1 MRGVVAALAFGGAPF
16 VGGHV
21 EPPVAG
27 VLHLQQQ
34 RPRRFARSS
43 GQPAEHVYDG
53 PVPAAAGRWRLGP
66 WTTYAGSARRE
77 GPLKRVWLEED
88 IDVTGS
94 MVSSWEQSWGVS
106 RDERTRKWV
115 LYDRRDSRSIDPGEG
130 VVSQMTETYH
140 TPHALAEALID
151 GEAGY
156 KPKALLELVTRHDHP
171 AMKELADVVRGYS
184 KTPA

>member
-1 MRGVVAALAFGGAPF
+1 M
-16 VGGHV
+16 
-21 EPPVAG
+21 
-27 VLHLQQQ
+27 
-34 RPRRFARSS
+34 
-43 GQPAEHVYDG
+43 
-53 PVPAAAGRWRLGP
+53 
-66 WTTYAGSARRE
+66 
-77 GPLKRVWLEED
+77 KRVWLEED

-115 LYDRRDSRSIDPGEG
+115 LYDRRDGRSIDPGEG
-130 VVSQMTETYH
+130 VVSLMTETH
-140 TPHALAEALID
+140 DTPHAVARALID

-156 KPKALLELVTRHDHP
+156 EPKALLGLVTRHDHP